1 MEQRKIKVG
10 LKVFNWLGQKAL
22 SQSDLRILESAWSK
36 VRVNVLTWFMACR
49 YRLKKCE
56 RCFVSFY
63 LSMVKKA
70 LSKSGVSPKQL
81 GLIAYFFCMFV

>member
-1 MEQRKIKVG
+1 
-10 LKVFNWLGQKAL
+10 
-22 SQSDLRILESAWSK
+22 
-36 VRVNVLTWFMACR
+36 MACR

-81 GLIAYFFCMFV
+81 GLIAYFFLHVRIESMKVKGDLKVFSREFNFF